1 MGYCLVSR
9 SMFWV
14 CGLTE
19 VRSTRPHCAHS
30 FTRLTCMPLCATGRL
45 TAFIVLMPLTFLR
58 VMLPA
63 SYGEKQLVSLAG
75 TSVCFDALSMMQ
87 TLAAGPHVMCALT
100 LHLGHRDARGHIV
113 TRYHVVKG
121 LAEVKASGSQP
132 HVTRRHG

>member
-1 MGYCLVSR
+1 MWAYRGAKHTSSLCTLFHKVDVYS
-9 SMFWV
+9 
-14 CGLTE
+14 
-19 VRSTRPHCAHS
+19 
-30 FTRLTCMPLCATGRL
+30 CMPLCATGRL

-63 SYGEKQLVSLAG
+63 SYGEKQLVP
-75 TSVCFDALSMMQ
+75 VCFDALSMMQ

-132 HVTRRHG
+132 HITRRHG

>member
-1 MGYCLVSR
+1 MWACRGAKHTSSLCTLFHKVDVYS
-9 SMFWV
+9 
-14 CGLTE
+14 
-19 VRSTRPHCAHS
+19 
-30 FTRLTCMPLCATGRL
+30 CMPLCATGPL

-121 LAEVKASGSQP
+121 LAEVKASGSQL
-132 HVTRRHG
+132 HVIRRHG